1 MRFTD
6 SHRWQGSSARGG
18 ARKPLRVG
26 LLIVRLKVPA
36 WVARIVGAV
45 QAGDYAELRP
55 LSSIRSSWSMTAKR
69 YWRGWNCW
77 ESKFQLSISM
87 EPCVRAD
94 TEAMFFL
101 RPIPDNVNDL
111 PGHRRQH
118 SFDNLDFNFY
128 ARGDIRREM
137 PGDSGS
143 P

>member
-1 MRFTD
+1 
-6 SHRWQGSSARGG
+6 
-18 ARKPLRVG
+18 
-26 LLIVRLKVPA
+26 
-36 WVARIVGAV
+36 
-45 QAGDYAELRP
+45 
-55 LSSIRSSWSMTAKR
+55 
-69 YWRGWNCW
+69 
-77 ESKFQLSISM
+77 M

-94 TEAMFFL
+94 TETMFFL

-118 SFDNLDFNFY
+118 SFDNLDFNFD

>member
-1 MRFTD
+1 MRAA
-6 SHRWQGSSARGG
+6 ARTG
-18 ARKPLRVG
+18 ALRVG
-26 LLIVRLKVPA
+26 LLIARLKVPA

-55 LSSIRSSWSMTAKR
+55 LSSIKSSWSMTAKR

-87 EPCVRAD
+87 EPCAPAD
-94 TEAMFFL
+94 TETMFFL
-101 RPIPDNVNDL
+101 RPIPDNGNDL
-111 PGHRRQH
+111 QGHRRQH

-137 PGDSGS
+137 PSDSGS